1 MTISLKSIF
10 KDMTSLSH
18 DHTFFTLWGSNQS
31 VPQSIFRAKRPWVNF
46 QKVNREALKGSEH
59 FIRGRSLVGINQ
71 CHILFL

>member
-18 DHTFFTLWGSNQS
+18 DHTFFTLLGSNQS
-31 VPQSIFRAKRPWVNF
+31 VPQSISRAKRPWVNF
-46 QKVNREALKGSEH
+46 QKVNRKAIEESEY

-71 CHILFL
+71 CRILFL